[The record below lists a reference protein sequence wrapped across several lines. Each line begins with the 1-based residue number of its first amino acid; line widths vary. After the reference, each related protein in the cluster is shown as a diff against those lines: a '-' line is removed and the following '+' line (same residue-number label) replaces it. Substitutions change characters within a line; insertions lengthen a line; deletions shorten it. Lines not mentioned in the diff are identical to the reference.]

1 MKLIDKTMENEN
13 LENDNSINITEETVN
28 DEVELEVEAEAET
41 EDSSTNEGATD
52 GLLEKFKALEKENQ
66 TLKIQKAK
74 LKEKQGQVKEE
85 VKTDSELSNTDLY
98 ALIKNNVEEEDIS
111 EVVDYAK
118 LKKVSI
124 QEALKSNFVKT
135 YLKEKAEER
144 NVATASNT
152 GTAKRSSAKT
162 PDDVLLKN
170 LQNKGELPESDDDM
184 KRLIEAELQAKRK

>member
-1 MKLIDKTMENEN
+1 MQNEN
-13 LENDNSINITEETVN
+13 LENENSINLAEETVN

-41 EDSSTNEGATD
+41 EDDTSTNEGATD
-52 GLLEKFKALEKENQ
+52 DLNKRLEALEKENQ

-85 VKTDSELSNTDLY
+85 VKLGDNLSQNDLY
-98 ALIKNNVEEEDIS
+98 ALIKSDVAEEDIS

-124 QEALKSNFVKT
+124 SEALKSNVVKT
-135 YLKEKAEER
+135 LLKEKAEER

-170 LQNKGELPESDDDM
+170 ARKGEIPESDEDM

>member
-1 MKLIDKTMENEN
+1 MSNEN
-13 LENDNSINITEETVN
+13 LENDNSTNITEETVN
-28 DEVELEVEAEAET
+28 DTEVELEVEET
-41 EDSSTNEGATD
+41 SDDTSTKEGATD
-52 GLLEKFKALEKENQ
+52 DLSEKLKALEKENQ

-85 VKTDSELSNTDLY
+85 VKTDSGLSNTDLY

-124 QEALKSNFVKT
+124 QEALKSNFIKT

>member
-1 MKLIDKTMENEN
+1 MQNEN
-13 LENDNSINITEETVN
+13 LENENSINLAEETVN

-52 GLLEKFKALEKENQ
+52 DRDERLKALEKENQ

-85 VKTDSELSNTDLY
+85 VKTDSSLSNTDLY

-118 LKKVSI
+118 LKKVSV
-124 QEALKSNFVKT
+124 QDALKSNFIKT
-135 YLKEKAEER
+135 YLKERAEER

-170 LQNKGELPESDDDM
+170 LQNKGELPESEDDM